1 MDNDLT
7 NTITVVDA
15 SGNNFNIEVL
25 DIFNVEGYENDYVL
39 YTRNI
44 EVDPENIEAYVS
56 ILKNDNDGYSLIN
69 IEDNNE
75 WDIVQKAILEMES
88 ING

>member
-7 NTITVVDA
+7 NTITVVDE